1 MKHPELSGL
10 LTQFGTTFMKGDG
23 GRRAGSAHV
32 EFNEKND
39 GGKYPRFA
47 PVRNY
52 VKSSVRNYAKSD
64 GGKNPRFAPV
74 KNNVKGHGGETP
86 QSAPVTKPYAPFLA
100 KFYPRH

>member
-1 MKHPELSGL
+1 
-10 LTQFGTTFMKGDG
+10 MKGDG

-32 EFNEKND
+32 KFNEKND

-47 PVRNY
+47 HVRNY
-52 VKSSVRNYAKSD
+52 VKSSVRNYAKND
-64 GGKNPRFAPV
+64 GGRNPQSAHVEFNEKNDR
-74 KNNVKGHGGETP
+74 GETP